1 MHSVPPDQSRTG
13 QWGPSQARTTVPAS
27 TPLTGMGR
35 VPWSRLRDSTG
46 SATAIPLLLS
56 SVAWGDART
65 AAAALKDLRER
76 ICQYGFVVEQA
87 TAATVPFLWE
97 LAQAPQVT
105 CRPQILLL
113 LKNIA
118 DARQWESI
126 AGAYPK
132 LLNHRENPAA
142 WERAARDAVHA
153 HQEALDVLMSEDDT
167 EITHATTELA
177 RTLGR
182 QPC

>member
-1 MHSVPPDQSRTG
+1 MHSVPPEQPRTG
-13 QWGPSQARTTVPAS
+13 QRGQHKPPKGMATT
-27 TPLTGMGR
+27 TPLTAMGQIS
-35 VPWSRLRDSTG
+35 WGEMRDSTG
-46 SATAIPLLLS
+46 SASAIPLLLS
-56 SVAWGDART
+56 SVAWGDAET
-65 AAAALKDLRER
+65 AASALKDLRER

-97 LAQAPQVT
+97 LAQLPQVA
-105 CRPQILLL
+105 CRAQILQL

-118 DARQWESI
+118 DTRQWESI

-132 LLNHRENPAA
+132 LLNHRENPAV
-142 WERAARDAVHA
+142 WERAAREAVHA
-153 HQEALDVLMSEDDT
+153 QQDALDVLESEDDT
-167 EITHATTELA
+167 EIAHATTELA

>member
-1 MHSVPPDQSRTG
+1 M
-13 QWGPSQARTTVPAS
+13 AAS

-35 VPWSRLRDSTG
+35 ISWSEMRDSTG

-56 SVAWGDART
+56 SVAWGDAQT

-97 LAQAPQVT
+97 LAQAPRVT
-105 CRPQILLL
+105 CRPQILQL

-118 DARQWESI
+118 DTRQWESI

-132 LLNHRENPAA
+132 LLNHRENPAV
-142 WERAARDAVHA
+142 WERAAREAVHA
-153 HQEALDVLMSEDDT
+153 HQDALDVLMSEDDT

-182 QPC
+182 QTC

>member
-1 MHSVPPDQSRTG
+1 MATI
-13 QWGPSQARTTVPAS
+13 
-27 TPLTGMGR
+27 TPLTGAAR
-35 VPWSRLRDSTG
+35 VDWSGLRDSTG
-46 SATAIPLLLS
+46 SATAIPLLLN
-56 SVAWGDART
+56 SVAWGSPET

-97 LAQAPQVT
+97 LARLPRVT
-105 CRPQILLL
+105 CRAQILHL

-118 DARQWESI
+118 DTRQWESI

-142 WERAARDAVHA
+142 WERAAREAVHA
-153 HQEALDVLMSEDDT
+153 HRDALDALVSEDDT
-167 EITHATTELA
+167 EIAHATAELA

>member
-1 MHSVPPDQSRTG
+1 MHSVPPEQPRTG
-13 QWGPSQARTTVPAS
+13 QRGHQRPQTGRATV

-35 VPWSRLRDSTG
+35 VAWSEMRDSTG
-46 SATAIPLLLS
+46 SATAIPLLLR
-56 SVAWGDART
+56 SVAWGDAQT
-65 AAAALKDLRER
+65 AATALKDLRER

-97 LAQAPQVT
+97 LAQVPEVT
-105 CRPQILLL
+105 CRAQILQL

-118 DARQWESI
+118 DTRQWESI

-142 WERAARDAVHA
+142 WERAAREAVHA
-153 HQEALDVLMSEDDT
+153 HQDALDVLMSEDDT
-167 EITHATTELA
+167 EIAHATTELA

-182 QPC
+182 QTC

>member
-1 MHSVPPDQSRTG
+1 MHSVPPEQPRAGHRGRQEPSTG
-13 QWGPSQARTTVPAS
+13 MATI
-27 TPLTGMGR
+27 TPLTAMGR
-35 VPWSRLRDSTG
+35 VSWSEMRDSTG

-56 SVAWGDART
+56 SVAWGSAET
-65 AAAALKDLRER
+65 AATALKDLRER

-97 LAQAPQVT
+97 LAQLPQVT

-118 DARQWESI
+118 DTRQWESI
-126 AGAYPK
+126 ADAYPK

-142 WERAARDAVHA
+142 WERAAREAVHA
-153 HQEALDVLMSEDDT
+153 RQDAIDVLMSEDDT
-167 EITHATTELA
+167 EIAHATTELA

>member
-1 MHSVPPDQSRTG
+1 MQSVPPEQPRTG
-13 QWGPSQARTTVPAS
+13 QRGQQKASTGTVTT
-27 TPLTGMGR
+27 TPLTAMDR
-35 VPWSRLRDSTG
+35 VSWSEMRDSTG
-46 SATAIPLLLS
+46 SATAIPLLLGD
-56 SVAWGDART
+56 VARGDAET
-65 AAAALKDLRER
+65 ATAALKDLRER

-97 LAQAPQVT
+97 LAQLPQVT
-105 CRPQILLL
+105 CRAQILRL

-118 DARQWESI
+118 DTRQWESI

-142 WERAARDAVHA
+142 WERAAREAVHA
-153 HQEALDVLMSEDDT
+153 QQDALDVLASEDDT
-167 EITHATTELA
+167 EIAHATTELA

-182 QPC
+182 QTC